1 MKMEN
6 NNLNKMTEN
15 IRKAFRLLYQYQHC
29 MQSLVEYAKSK
40 YGFED
45 KTVGYKRFSNPIR
58 RTRYYNN
65 DNYIYDANLE
75 ISGLWAWDYLYSYEF
90 EYFMG
95 LKKIKKE
102 VNVSCVDK
110 TASMS
115 IIQVSDT
122 GYYLKENADATNIET
137 FETVEKSKSI
147 LIFVCEITDEKTNSN
162 WDSLGFLNDKIHILS
177 SSEEDSIWE
186 QYGDNPELGF
196 FAKRY
201 DIEDFCNQLS
211 TDSKLK
217 DFSDLF
223 YNKTK
228 VRLLQN
234 IDNTKE

>member
-1 MKMEN
+1 MEN
-6 NNLNKMTEN
+6 NNLKQGTEN

-29 MQSLVEYAKSK
+29 MQSLVEYVRSK

-45 KTVGYKRFSNPIR
+45 KIVGYKRFSNPIR
-58 RTRYYNN
+58 RTTYCNET
-65 DNYIYDANLE
+65 YDANLE

-95 LKKIKKE
+95 LKNIKRK
-102 VNVSCVDK
+102 VNGICVDK

-122 GYYLKENADATNIET
+122 GFYLKENALATNIDT
-137 FETVEKSKSI
+137 FEKVEESKSI
-147 LIFVCEITDEKTNSN
+147 LIFVCEITDNNTKSN
-162 WDSLGFLNDKIHILS
+162 WDCLGFLNDKIQKLS
-177 SSEEDSIWE
+177 SCEDDSIWD

-228 VRLLQN
+228 VRLLQD